1 MKRALNGIWTRDL
14 LITNQV
20 LYQAEL
26 PRHEWVNPSELIKSL
41 TDFGLLKKTI
51 SGIRGIF
58 GEDLNL
64 KDVMEFTNN
73 FSSLIKSQKCVIGR
87 DTRPSGKIIQEI
99 VSAVLMKNGI
109 DVYDLGMVPTPVVF
123 RESRKYGAGI
133 IISSSHNP
141 IEWNGM
147 KFILEGRGINENEL
161 PKIVNKQEIIKSKIG
176 NIKKIKSTYVEDARK
191 IIGHI
196 ENSPKIIIDNGGGAA
211 NDFAVNLLKNI
222 GCDVEII
229 NQEILDSSRGP
240 DPTSDE
246 LTELTETSK
255 NKDIGFA
262 FDLDGDRLVVV
273 RKGEKLT
280 PDITLGLGVVKSL
293 ELGYKKFVL
302 SLDTSV
308 SIEKFIKE
316 KGGTVVRSKVG
327 EANVIEEMIKNDSQA
342 GGEGSSAGFILPE
355 FNYCREGI
363 LTSGLIA
370 SMLENSKFSEIIKYM
385 ENYFQI
391 REKIKIDSNYHDKI
405 IENVKNDLIKKYS
418 KIDTRDGIKVIM
430 DDDTWI
436 LIRKSNTEDIIR
448 ISGESNNEE
457 KCKKIM
463 NNTMEMVKE
472 YYDKIKW
479 K

>member
-1 MKRALNGIWTRDL
+1 M
-14 LITNQV
+14 
-20 LYQAEL
+20 
-26 PRHEWVNPSELIKSL
+26 
-41 TDFGLLKKTI
+41 KKTI

-64 KDVMEFTNN
+64 KEIIEFTNN
-73 FSSLIKSQKCVIGR
+73 FSSLIKSKKCVVGR
-87 DTRPSGKIIQEI
+87 DTRPSGEIIQDT

-109 DVYDLGMVPTPVVF
+109 DVFDLGMVPTPVVF

-147 KFILEGRGINENEL
+147 KFILEGRGINEKEL
-161 PKIVNKQEIIKSKIG
+161 PSIINHQKILKSKIG
-176 NIKKIKSTYVEDARK
+176 KIEKIKSTYVEDAKK
-191 IIGHI
+191 IIGDI
-196 ENSPKIIIDNGGGAA
+196 ANSPKIVIDNGGGAA
-211 NDFAVNLLKNI
+211 KDFAKDLLKNL
-222 GCDVEII
+222 GCNVEMI
-229 NQEILDSSRGP
+229 NQELIGCSRGP

-246 LTELTETSK
+246 LIELSNITNDKE
-255 NKDIGFA
+255 IGFA

-273 RKGEKLT
+273 RNGKKQN
-280 PDITLGLGVVKSL
+280 PDVTLGLGVAKSL

-302 SLDTSV
+302 SLDTSI

-327 EANVIEEMIKNDSQA
+327 EANVIDDMIKNNSQA

-370 SMLENSKFSEIIKYM
+370 SMLKNPEFSEIINYM
-385 ENYFQI
+385 ENYFQM
-391 REKIKIDSNYHDKI
+391 REKINVNTKFHDEI
-405 IENVKNDLIKKYS
+405 IETVKNYLIKKYS
-418 KIDTRDGIKVIM
+418 EIDTRDGVKAII
-430 DDDTWI
+430 DENTWI

-448 ISGESNNEE
+448 ISGESNDKE
-457 KCKKIM
+457 KCKLIINDVTK
-463 NNTMEMVKE
+463 MVKE
-472 YYDKIKW
+472 NYDKIK
-479 K
+479 